1 MNADAPAVTTGMPE
15 RPRRAGTVRERRDTT
30 DGSARS
36 VLGAPIRLLLCLA
49 LAALL
54 SHRVAAAEDTALPPG
69 VVARVHGREIKETD
83 LLDRLVRRWGGT
95 ERGKQT
101 LDLLVDDT
109 CVANEAAKRGVT
121 VTDEEVAEYVKKV
134 DETIRKQ
141 TGNSRSIEDV
151 YKEQH
156 SDAAEFARIAR
167 EYLKRQKMACED
179 MGAKPGEEITEA
191 RLKLWLSSLRR
202 RARVKLT
209 DLPEGA
215 LAVVGDTVIDRAHFA
230 RALKDQLPE
239 EAWLGAR
246 ADLVLEA
253 AAAHA
258 LDEAGISVT
267 DADVD
272 ADIAKLRKR
281 FSQDPRVKNTGL
293 TFDDFLRQSRGT
305 SEAELR
311 ADPGFRMRIGLEHLL
326 ARNVSD
332 EDVRKQWETNRDA
345 YGERALVRQV
355 YVAGQ
360 DEGGKF
366 QMRTF
371 KEAFELALRAKAAI
385 LEKSG
390 ALGTANSGRASL
402 PDALTAVA
410 KQFEEDPKARQAAG
424 EPVAWTRANLLGDDA
439 LAKAVFEGEAG
450 TLIGPV
456 RSRVGYHLL
465 LVEERRPAPSFDD
478 VKDTVRD
485 DLLRRAVATFQLSMK
500 ADPEVVIATK

>member
-1 MNADAPAVTTGMPE
+1 MNESPPCRA
-15 RPRRAGTVRERRDTT
+15 RAGRLRAAAVRLVRV
-30 DGSARS
+30 A
-36 VLGAPIRLLLCLA
+36 VLS
-49 LAALL
+49 AALGTL
-54 SHRVAAAEDTALPPG
+54 SAAAAAEEPALPPG
-69 VVARVHGREIKETD
+69 VVARVHGREIRESD
-83 LLDRLVRRWGGT
+83 LLDRLVKRWGGT
-95 ERGKQT
+95 ERGRQT

-109 CVANEAAKRGVT
+109 CVANEAARRGVS
-121 VTDEEVAEYVKKV
+121 VSDEEVAAYVKKV

-156 SDAAEFARIAR
+156 SDPAEFARIAR
-167 EYLKRQKMACED
+167 EYLKRQKMASED
-179 MGAKPGEEITEA
+179 LGAKPGEEITEA

-202 RARVKLT
+202 RARVKLA

-215 LAVVGDTVIDRAHFA
+215 LAVVGDTTIGRAEFA
-230 RALKDQLPE
+230 KALKEQLPE

-253 AAAHA
+253 AAEHA
-258 LDEAGISVT
+258 LAKAGIEVT

-272 ADIAKLRKR
+272 ADIAKLRAR
-281 FSQDPRVKNTGL
+281 FSQDPRVRNTGV
-293 TFDDFLRQSRGT
+293 TFDEFLRQSRGT

-311 ADPGFRMRIGLEHLL
+311 GDRSFRVRIGLERLL
-326 ARNVSD
+326 SRSVSD
-332 EDVRKQWETNRDA
+332 EDVRRQWETNRDA

-360 DEGGKF
+360 DENGKF

-371 KEAFELALRAKAAI
+371 KDAFELALRAKAAI

-390 ALGTANSGRASL
+390 ALGTRSDARVPLG
-402 PDALTAVA
+402 DALTAVA

-439 LAKAVFEGEAG
+439 LAKAVFESETG
-450 TLIGPV
+450 TLVGPV
-456 RSRVGYHLL
+456 RSRVGYHLV

-478 VKDTVRD
+478 VKDSVRD
-485 DLLRRAVATFQLSMK
+485 DLLRRAVSNFQLAMK
-500 ADPEVVIATK
+500 ADPDVVIATK